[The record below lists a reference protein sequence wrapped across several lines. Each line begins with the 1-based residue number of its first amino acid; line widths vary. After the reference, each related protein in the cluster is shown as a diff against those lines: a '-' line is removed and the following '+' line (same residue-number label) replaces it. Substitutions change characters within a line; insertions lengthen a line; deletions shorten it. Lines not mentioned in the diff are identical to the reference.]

1 MLQCYIS
8 AVELGHG
15 MRPPPKYGGTVSAV
29 FNDHKKPGA
38 DHTKR
43 VKELVRTAWNVNDD
57 IVIMVSELRCH
68 EDGCPDLETVI
79 ALMAEDA
86 DPKTIKINKPIAE
99 LDLAVIT
106 SYRPT

>member
-1 MLQCYIS
+1 
-8 AVELGHG
+8 VPEK
-15 MRPPPKYGGTVSAV
+15 KYGGSAV
-29 FNDHKKPGA
+29 AIMLNDHKKPRA

-43 VKELVRTAWNVNDD
+43 IKELVRTAWNVNDD

-68 EDGCPDLETVI
+68 EDGCPELETVI

-86 DPKTIKINKPIAE
+86 DRKSIKINKPIAE

>member
-1 MLQCYIS
+1 MVC
-8 AVELGHG
+8 A
-15 MRPPPKYGGTVSAV
+15 PPKYGGTVSAV